1 MVLVVAI
8 FCSFCLCIFLSRSF
22 LRSFVSFA
30 SELLLLLLFWFFVLP
45 VLLRNIRR
53 TAADSVLA
61 CFIRKWSVM
70 HMYPHTQY
78 TYRHT
83 LTQISFI
90 QMNEIYKKRRRRSP
104 KEPKRKEPKEPRNF
118 FVALVLYVF
127 WFKYI
132 IQFYVRFRFVFF
144 QTFFLHRFISIRHT
158 HSLVERTPKW
168 CIQPMLIS
176 WYCLLLRHTVSTA
189 STNGNRIV
197 QIFPNGKK
205 ILNDF
210 ISKRIASH
218 RIHTHT
224 LTHTHT
230 CLDGLKTWR
239 GSHNAVNGMHIFLSL
254 CVCTKYK

>member
-1 MVLVVAI
+1 
-8 FCSFCLCIFLSRSF
+8 
-22 LRSFVSFA
+22 
-30 SELLLLLLFWFFVLP
+30 
-45 VLLRNIRR
+45 
-53 TAADSVLA
+53 
-61 CFIRKWSVM
+61 M

-78 TYRHT
+78 TYRRK

-90 QMNEIYKKRRRRSP
+90 QMNEIHKKRRRRSP
-104 KEPKRKEPKEPRNF
+104 KEPKRSWRNF

-176 WYCLLLRHTVSTA
+176 WYRLLLRHTVLTA

-197 QIFPNGKK
+197 QNFPNGKK

-218 RIHTHT
+218 PHTHT
-224 LTHTHT
+224 HAHAYMLGWLENMTRISLRCERH
-230 CLDGLKTWR
+230 
-239 GSHNAVNGMHIFLSL
+239 AYLSL
-254 CVCTKYK
+254 CVCVRNTNRQITFCLSTVVTLALFDVIRRYAWHIR